1 MIYGVAFQ
9 LLGNEYTISN
19 ESGISG
25 GSIHTY
31 AFSQGQ
37 LSSSGVPLTVTVN
50 GNQYTEISLKCF
62 KYVPPPPRFVPCP
75 EAGKINVPPQGN
87 EKFYLQRNYEE
98 ARQDYDLDITDN
110 ETAVN
115 IKLMFY

>member
-9 LLGNEYTISN
+9 LFGNEYTINN
-19 ESGISG
+19 ESGIPG

-31 AFSQGQ
+31 AFSKGQ
-37 LSSSGVPLTVTVN
+37 LSTPEEPLTVTVN
-50 GNQYTEISLKCF
+50 GNRDTEISLKCF

-75 EAGKINVPPQGN
+75 EAGKIKVPPQGN
-87 EKFYLQRNYEE
+87 AKFYLVRNYEE
-98 ARQDYDLDITDN
+98 ERQDYDLDITDN

-115 IKLMFY
+115 IKLMFS